1 MSSLPEQDVYFMREA
16 LSLAQEAW
24 RLGEVPIGAIV
35 VKEGAIVGRGFNHP
49 ITAHDPTAHAEIM
62 ALRDA
67 ARSLGNYRLPD
78 CTLYATIEPCVMCAG
93 AIFHARIARVVFGA
107 AEYKTGSA
115 GSVVDLFSEPRLNH
129 HATLIGG
136 ILAEDCGRLVSRF
149 FEEKRVL
156 TKSRAT
162 NQK

>member
-1 MSSLPEQDVYFMREA
+1 MREA
-16 LSLAQEAW
+16 MSLALEAW

-49 ITAHDPTAHAEIM
+49 VSAHDPTAHAEIM

-67 ARSLGNYRLPD
+67 ARTLANYRLPD

-115 GSVVDLFSEPRLNH
+115 GSVVDLFSEPQLNH
-129 HATLIGG
+129 HATIAGG
-136 ILAEDCGRLVSRF
+136 ILAEDCARLVSGF
-149 FEEKRVL
+149 FEEKRAL
-156 TKSRAT
+156 AKSIAT
-162 NQK
+162 DKK